1 MGCAVVAA
9 AAKRNMTTVTVA
21 VAPVPVPVAM
31 VIRVIKCIDYDT
43 VQYSVGLLLH
53 TSAQFI
59 RYEQYLRPHSIKVAP
74 VAVAPVAV
82 APVPVDEEV
91 PVPVV
96 MVIRVHSSCGWS
108 QTDIPEA
115 SKDRSDAASLFP
127 PQSRTNA
134 FVPLRGRRS
143 LRVAAAR
150 NSSSAG
156 EVVAAGGAVEG
167 RRPFALEEEEEGGG

>member
-1 MGCAVVAA
+1 MVAA

-108 QTDIPEA
+108 DCAQQCALP
-115 SKDRSDAASLFP
+115 
-127 PQSRTNA
+127 
-134 FVPLRGRRS
+134 PLRERTERRGLPPS
-143 LRVAAAR
+143 MWAGTVLRCESTREAPV
-150 NSSSAG
+150 S
-156 EVVAAGGAVEG
+156 
-167 RRPFALEEEEEGGG
+167 